1 MVSKLDQ
8 LIETYHSLQF
18 ESRIDESIEVCK
30 EILKI
35 NPNLMEYQESLASSY
50 YTKNEYEKSIYQYNE
65 IIEMGGDKD
74 FSLLMIALSYVK
86 LNDSKKAFET
96 IEKTEDEENYFFN
109 YLRIYKEL
117 KEYGKAIEYGNMALD
132 LNPENVW
139 ALHIMAEIYEEIDD
153 MDRSLFYLN
162 ELANLV
168 PQFRHME
175 MLRLYSLEK
184 YDELIEIFEKDKE
197 TGIFNDDLEDERFNF
212 IIGLSYYELKRPY
225 ESLKY
230 LLESDRLKEEVD
242 KKMLIAKNY
251 MNLNKF
257 DTAHCY
263 LKQALEMDG
272 LDETCL
278 FLITET
284 SYYRE
289 EYIQAIEYANRLLNN
304 YQYNKVFLVLA
315 AVYLDL
321 GEDET
326 AFENIKLGRKLMMD
340 DAEEDFQAYLL
351 LIARSLSQSGLSKRA
366 ENIYNKLQQRY
377 PNFPPIY
384 MERAKHYKRVGKDE
398 LAQKDFKKYNEA
410 RENWK
415 RHFEEFIEKMEYKNL
430 L

>member
-18 ESRIDESIEVCK
+18 ESKIDESIEVCK

-50 YTKNEYEKSIYQYNE
+50 YSKNEYEKSIDQYNE

-86 LNDSKKAFET
+86 LNNSEKAFET
-96 IEKTEDEENYFFN
+96 IEKTEDEESYFFN
-109 YLRIYKEL
+109 YLRIYEEL
-117 KEYGKAIEYGNMALD
+117 KEYTKAIEYGNMTLD

-162 ELANLV
+162 ELANVV
-168 PQFRHME
+168 PQFKQME

-184 YDELIEIFEKDKE
+184 YDELIEIFESEKE
-197 TGIFNDDLEDERFNF
+197 TGIFNDDLENERFNF
-212 IIGLSYYELKRPY
+212 IIGLSYYELDRPY

-340 DAEEDFQAYLL
+340 DVEEDFQAYLL
-351 LIARSLSQSGLSKRA
+351 LIARTLSQSGLSKRA

-415 RHFEEFIEKMEYKNL
+415 RHFEEFIERMEYKNL